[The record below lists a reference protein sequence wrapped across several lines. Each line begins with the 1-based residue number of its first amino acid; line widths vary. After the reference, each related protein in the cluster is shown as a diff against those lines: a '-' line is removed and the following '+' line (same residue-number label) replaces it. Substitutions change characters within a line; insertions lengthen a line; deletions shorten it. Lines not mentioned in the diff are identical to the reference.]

1 MDDEDGP
8 ESSER
13 RFLFLCRFTVA
24 CWLDNVDSGSRT
36 SLTDRRKSRAEH
48 DVQRR
53 QHNSRSFQVFA
64 LLPVRFCRVRCRDFC
79 DRVNVPVKDFSPH
92 LQKTTW
98 ESRNGMHLR
107 WPSCLRR
114 PAQVPN
120 TMDFQGRLCK
130 YVLSLRSFWKP
141 FFHVMQKSA
150 WVCWSKV
157 FSGRGF
163 FLYFLVD
170 SPPERLCPEPDA
182 CSGNVLPQHLVLATG
197 EQIVGYGLEF

>member
-1 MDDEDGP
+1 MTCREG
-8 ESSER
+8 STIHGVFK
-13 RFLFLCRFTVA
+13 FLLCFLS
-24 CWLDNVDSGSRT
+24 DS
-36 SLTDRRKSRAEH
+36 A
-48 DVQRR
+48 
-53 QHNSRSFQVFA
+53 
-64 LLPVRFCRVRCRDFC
+64 VRCRDFC

-150 WVCWSKV
+150 WVRWSKV

-182 CSGNVLPQHLVLATG
+182 CSGNVLPSTWYWL
-197 EQIVGYGLEF
+197 LENKLWAMG